1 MTLCRVPSVQPTH
14 TLLLDLN
21 KSEEHLLAEM
31 HQKTRYNVRLAE
43 KKELEFSDNK
53 IGFDI
58 FWRLML
64 ETARRDKIK
73 LHSKKYYKLM
83 LQIPNCHLLV
93 ANCQSKMLAGGIF
106 MGFGDTFT
114 YVHGASANDH
124 RDLMA
129 PYFLHWRAIQ
139 FAKSQGYRYYDF
151 GGVNPSDEKDFDFR
165 ASWAGITR
173 FKRGFGGEVFS
184 FAGSYETPFQ
194 PKVYKLFQQIK
205 KIRKFIIKRSER
217 NEKL

>member
-1 MTLCRVPSVQPTH
+1 MTTYRVPSIQPTH

-21 KSEEHLLAEM
+21 KSEEQILVEM
-31 HQKTRYNVRLAE
+31 HQKTRYNVRLSE
-43 KKELEFSDNK
+43 KKDLEFSDNK
-53 IGFDI
+53 IGFDA
-58 FWRLML
+58 FWNLMQ

-83 LQIPNCHLLV
+83 LKISNCRLLV
-93 ANCQSKMLAGGIF
+93 ANYKNKMLAGGIF
-106 MGFGDTFT
+106 IGFGDTFT
-114 YVHGASANDH
+114 YVHGASAGER

-139 FAKSQGYRYYDF
+139 FAKQNGYQYYDF
-151 GGVNPSDEKDFDFR
+151 GGINLDETKDFDFK

-173 FKRGFGGEVFS
+173 FKRGFGGEIFS
-184 FAGSYETPFQ
+184 FAGTFEMPIQ

-205 KIRKFIIKRSER
+205 KIRKFI
-217 NEKL
+217 